1 MERNGGPGGPEPEPT
16 AYSRLSARR
25 CHPPDVTVT
34 PTDEEL
40 VHATLAGNQASFA
53 LLVHRYRRAAL
64 ARAVAIVG
72 DPAEAEDVA
81 QESFIHGYAELASC
95 RQPARFG
102 AWLLTSVKRRAL
114 NRVRSIRRQR
124 VVALDD
130 SIQASADSADE
141 LNRRELRDR
150 LRQALAQL
158 PVVQREV
165 VLLADLEQWS
175 HADIAA
181 GLGISVVMSRRHL
194 SDARRKLRAILGTT

>member
-1 MERNGGPGGPEPEPT
+1 LRPRDDPAAN
-16 AYSRLSARR
+16 SRLSALR
-25 CHPPDVTVT
+25 CHLPDLTIT

-40 VHATLAGNQASFA
+40 VHATLAGSQASFA

-81 QESFIHGYAELASC
+81 QESFIHGYAELANC

-102 AWLLTSVKRRAL
+102 AWLLISVQRRAL

-124 VVALDD
+124 AVALHD
-130 SIQASADSADE
+130 SIPAGADGATE
-141 LNRRELRDR
+141 LDRRELRDR
-150 LRQALAQL
+150 LRQALVQL
-158 PVVQREV
+158 SAVQREV

-175 HADIAA
+175 HAEIAA
-181 GLGISVVMSRRHL
+181 GLGISVLMSRRHL
-194 SDARRKLRAILGTT
+194 SDARRKLRALLGAT